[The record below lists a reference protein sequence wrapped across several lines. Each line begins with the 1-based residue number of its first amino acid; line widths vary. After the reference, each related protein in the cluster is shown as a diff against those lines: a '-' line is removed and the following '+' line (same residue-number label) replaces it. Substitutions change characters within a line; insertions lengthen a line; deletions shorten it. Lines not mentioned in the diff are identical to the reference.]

1 MVGARVGYEVVA
13 GGPWLS
19 IVVFDRTGA
28 CVETLTID
36 TMQVVSVGTRFVGD
50 EPGAARI
57 TTTAGLYVLPDGS
70 SVVSLWVIA
79 ARRGLSHPDL
89 LDGRDMA
96 EVQEVL
102 GE

>member
-19 IVVFDRTGA
+19 IVVFDRSGA
-28 CVETLTID
+28 CVESLMLD
-36 TMQVVSVGTRFVGD
+36 TMQVVSIGTRFVGD

-57 TTTAGLYVLPDGS
+57 TTTAGVYVVPDGA
-70 SVVSLWVIA
+70 SVVALWVIA
-79 ARRGLSHPDL
+79 ARRGLAHPDML
-89 LDGRDMA
+89 EA
-96 EVQEVL
+96 STVEVEEVL

>member
-1 MVGARVGYEVVA
+1 MVGTRVNYHVLA

-19 IVVFDRTGA
+19 IVVVDRTGA
-28 CVETLTID
+28 CVESLTLD

-57 TTTAGLYVLPDGS
+57 TTTAGVYVVPDGA
-70 SVVSLWVIA
+70 SVVTLWVIA
-79 ARRGLSHPDL
+79 ARRGAAHPDAL
-89 LDGRDMA
+89 FDATPESEDC
-96 EVQEVL
+96 L